1 MFCLAGLV
9 IIISI
14 LLIGQ
19 DKGTVQKKEIAGKGS
34 THNVDPN
41 DNKKEDSGFDVKL
54 LIPVI
59 IALLIGLLGGGGII
73 SIIQHRKRIKDAE
86 EKKIAELEG
95 EKKFKIKEE
104 VKKAAA
110 AEHIYGDALRAE
122 LGNIDMLGS
131 PDIESK
137 TIQLS
142 AAFVSLR
149 ISESWR
155 SETRF
160 ERHEMH
166 APHGMLEE
174 SCEPLEHKC
183 ERHSTAEEVMKRA
196 FQKYRL
202 LLVIGDPGS
211 GKTTLMKYYAMHC
224 LDKENNKCRELG
236 FKENIFPIYFPLR
249 ELEFQRETA
258 EPLSLPHNLAKW
270 SERHILDIAEKQ
282 FRTWLQK
289 RKTLVL
295 LDGLD
300 EIGDKEKRCKVC
312 LWLKNMSAGLKNA
325 RFVVTSRA
333 TGIRKLDG
341 IEFKTPH
348 LRADIMDFSLQQ
360 QEEFLRKWFRAAF
373 LSPLPPP
380 GIPPGQWQDRQIKL
394 ADRQSRDIIDFL
406 KKEDNKA
413 VRELAAVPM
422 LLQIMAIL
430 WKERRFIP
438 ETRLEL
444 YDAALN
450 YLLKYRD
457 REKEIAPLL
466 PVEEARRVLAPT
478 ALWMQETLKKDET
491 PKDKMHEFMQPI
503 LHTLA
508 GQHKA
513 ETFCEHLRDRAG
525 LIADY
530 DRENYIFRH
539 KSFREYLAGIQ
550 LEKDARRRER
560 VETLV
565 AHFKDDWWDETLRFF
580 MGKADDKTF
589 DRFMYL
595 FFQSPVSEQLN
606 DNQQT
611 LLQNLVKDA
620 LQKKT
625 DALAACLNNESLSDN
640 RRRYVLD
647 CLKTVGTPGA
657 LEAIAAV
664 EKSNWNKSN
673 RSYADDIVAGASA
686 VMATTT
692 AITGERAV
700 IELSDSSF
708 RNPFE
713 DNVEYIKIPGGT
725 YKFSVTKKMETVP
738 DLYFCKYLVTNKR
751 YRKFISYLEGKEKNL
766 EETLPLKLFT
776 KKLLE
781 LAGTIKEYPDYLGES
796 PHEWGKKL
804 RSRFDDDKKFNG
816 DDQPVVGVAWY
827 EARAYCLWL
836 SCLQQEDG
844 LYRLPTEME
853 WEWAAA
859 GREPDGSLREY
870 PWPKDKEEP
879 GPKLANYENN
889 VGATTPVGRY
899 PEGATPEGLMDMA
912 GNALEWM
919 ENWYDEDKKFRA
931 LRGGSWLNQSDYLRC
946 AARIDVN
953 PWSYWSS
960 FGFRVVFLCAPGHT
974 PQCSII

>member
-1 MFCLAGLV
+1 MQMFCLSGLI

-41 DNKKEDSGFDVKL
+41 DNKQEDSGFDVKL
-54 LIPVI
+54 WIPVI

-86 EKKIAELEG
+86 ERKIAELEG
-95 EKKFKIKEE
+95 EKKFKIKED
-104 VKKAAA
+104 VKKAST
-110 AEHIYGDALRAE
+110 AENIYGDALREE

-137 TIQLS
+137 TVQLS

-149 ISESWR
+149 ISETWR

-160 ERHEMH
+160 ESPGKSTEPFEHE
-166 APHGMLEE
+166 G
-174 SCEPLEHKC
+174 

-196 FQKYRL
+196 FKKYRL

-224 LDKENNKCRELG
+224 LDKENNKCRQLG
-236 FKENIFPIYFPLR
+236 FKDEIFPIYFPLR
-249 ELEFQRETA
+249 ELEFQKETH
-258 EPLSLPHNLAKW
+258 EPLPLPRNLAKW
-270 SERHILDIAEKQ
+270 SEKHLLDIPEKQ
-282 FRTWLQK
+282 FRTWLQE

-300 EIGDKEKRCKVC
+300 EIGNPKYRQKVC
-312 LWLKNMSAGLKNA
+312 KWITNMCKGLKNA
-325 RFVVTSRA
+325 CFVVTTRA
-333 TGIRKLDG
+333 TGYRKLDG
-341 IEFKTPH
+341 IELQTPH
-348 LRADIMDFSLQQ
+348 LRADIMDFTLQQ
-360 QEEFLRKWFRAAF
+360 QEEFLQKWFRAAF

-380 GIPPGQWQDRQIKL
+380 DMAEEKWKEQQIKK
-394 ADRQSRDIIDFL
+394 ADLESKTIINFL
-406 KKEDNKA
+406 KEKDNKA
-413 VRELAAVPM
+413 VRDLAAVPM

-430 WKERRFIP
+430 WKKSRHLP
-438 ETRLEL
+438 KTRLAL

-450 YLLKYRD
+450 YLLEYRD
-457 REKEIAPLL
+457 QEKEIAPLL

-491 PKDKMHEFMQPI
+491 PKGKMHEFMQPI

-530 DRENYIFRH
+530 DREHYIFRH

-550 LEKDARRRER
+550 LKEEVLLAGR

-625 DALAACLNNESLSDN
+625 DALAACLNNEGLSDN

-657 LEAIAAV
+657 LESIAAADKV
-664 EKSNWNKSN
+664 KWGKVI
-673 RSYADDIVAGASA
+673 RSYADDIIAGEKP
-686 VMATTT
+686 VM
-692 AITGERAV
+692 
-700 IELSDSSF
+700 ELSDSSF

-725 YKFSVTKKMETVP
+725 YKFSVTGKMETVP

-751 YRKFISYLEGKEKNL
+751 YRKFISYLEGKEKTL
-766 EETLPLKLFT
+766 GDTLPLTMFNE
-776 KKLLE
+776 KLLE
-781 LAGTIKEYPDYLGES
+781 LAGTIKEYSDYIGTN
-796 PHEWGKKL
+796 PREWGEKL
-804 RSRFDDDKKFNG
+804 RSRYEDDKKFNG
-816 DDQPVVGVAWY
+816 DDQPVVGVSWY
-827 EARAYCLWL
+827 AARAYCLWL
-836 SCLQQEDG
+836 SLLQRQESG
-844 LYRLPTEME
+844 SLYRLPTDIE

-859 GREPDGSLREY
+859 GREPGNKFREY
-870 PWPKDKEEP
+870 PWPASKGEP
-879 GPKLANYENN
+879 RPELANYGGN

-912 GNALEWM
+912 GNAWEWM
-919 ENWYDEDKKFRA
+919 DSWYDKDKQFRV
-931 LRGGSWLNQSDYLRC
+931 LRGGSWNLRSDFLRC
-946 AARIDVN
+946 AARYVVN
-953 PWSYWSS
+953 PRDYWS
-960 FGFRVVFLCAPGHT
+960 FYGFRVARVCVPSHT
-974 PQCSII
+974 R